1 MVRFGM
7 SNFVGGEGKATEN
20 NEEKEI
26 NGGYEKINKRQKA
39 TFG

>member
-20 NEEKEI
+20 EEKEI
-26 NGGYEKINKRQKA
+26 NGGYEKINKGQKA